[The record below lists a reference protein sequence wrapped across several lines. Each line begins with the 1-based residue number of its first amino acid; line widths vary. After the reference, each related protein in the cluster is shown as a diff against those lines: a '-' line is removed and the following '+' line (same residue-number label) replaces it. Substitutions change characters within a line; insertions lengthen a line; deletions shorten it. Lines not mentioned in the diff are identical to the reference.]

1 MDISS
6 YCTVVMTNQSK
17 WMSIN
22 LKLDITVQ
30 LGRLLVVVV
39 FGTEGWLTN
48 PNEVVVVVEAEAIVV
63 VIADLVLVGADVVYS
78 GSSCKSGSSSV
89 TNQSEWDQMSFVGV
103 RLWRRVLQPTQAC
116 HSIHTNTQ
124 RGTVQQILHQ
134 VKWKCVHTKVKVHLW
149 PRYRFSVSRVYE
161 NHKWQSFEIKFSSPL
176 KCS

>member
-22 LKLDITVQ
+22 IKLDITVQ

-39 FGTEGWLTN
+39 LGTEGWLTN

-78 GSSCKSGSSSV
+78 SSSSKSGSSSV

-103 RLWRRVLQPTQAC
+103 RLCRRVLQPTQAC
-116 HSIHTNTQ
+116 HAIHTNTQ

-134 VKWKCVHTKVKVHLW
+134 VKWKCIHTKVKVHLS
-149 PRYRFSVSRVYE
+149 PSSVWAALWNKV
-161 NHKWQSFEIKFSSPL
+161 
-176 KCS
+176 

>member
-48 PNEVVVVVEAEAIVV
+48 PNEVVVVVEVKAIVV
-63 VIADLVLVGADVVYS
+63 VIADLVLVEEQMLYIVAVVVKVVAVVWLTNPN
-78 GSSCKSGSSSV
+78 GTKWASSECVYVGEFFNLHKRVTQYTPTRKEAQCSKFCTKWNENVYTPKWRFTYDQDISSV
-89 TNQSEWDQMSFVGV
+89 WAE
-103 RLWRRVLQPTQAC
+103 
-116 HSIHTNTQ
+116 
-124 RGTVQQILHQ
+124 
-134 VKWKCVHTKVKVHLW
+134 
-149 PRYRFSVSRVYE
+149 YRKSTSGRA
-161 NHKWQSFEIKFSSPL
+161 L
-176 KCS
+176 K